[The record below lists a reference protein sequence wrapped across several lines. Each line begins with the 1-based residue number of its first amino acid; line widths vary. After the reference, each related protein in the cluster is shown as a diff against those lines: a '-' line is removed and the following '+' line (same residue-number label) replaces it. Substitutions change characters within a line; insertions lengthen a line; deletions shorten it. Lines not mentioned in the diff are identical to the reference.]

1 MGEGGVRND
10 AKLRLQFIFIIII
23 IMLFLSSGLQK
34 PWSRGTRGTEE
45 GFIIVGG
52 SEN

>member
-1 MGEGGVRND
+1 MHND
-10 AKLRLQFIFIIII
+10 GKLKLEFIFIIII

-34 PWSRGTRGTEE
+34 HWSRGTRGTEE